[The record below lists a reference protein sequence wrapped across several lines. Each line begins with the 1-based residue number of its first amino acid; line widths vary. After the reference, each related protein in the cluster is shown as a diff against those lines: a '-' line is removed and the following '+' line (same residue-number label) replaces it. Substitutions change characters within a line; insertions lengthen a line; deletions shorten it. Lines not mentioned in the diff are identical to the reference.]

1 MVEYLELL
9 IQKGVEPLLYAV
21 DYFSKAFGFDPTG
34 SVWFRPKIVHTPLRN
49 LQKTLW
55 LV

>member
-1 MVEYLELL
+1 MVEYLEFL
-9 IQKGVEPLLYAV
+9 IQKGVEPLLYTV

-34 SVWFRPKIVHTPLRN
+34 SVWFRSHTPLRN